1 MDEIKEKYLP
11 VGTVVLL
18 KNGKKRVMITGF
30 CVTPQGKDEAYDYS
44 GCLYPEGFLS
54 SNQNCL
60 FNHSQIEKV
69 FHMGL
74 IDDEEINFKKQLKSL
89 IDMADQFSKFKITD
103 NDIKQDNNQ
112 EEATNVDNEVQ
123 EENMVLTNDSDGAD
137 TDDNNVV
144 SEETID
150 NIVLDDNNIDTLET
164 VDNMVLDDNTDSFP
178 TPFNVENNE
187 EVEIAQEPNDKVEIE
202 TLDDF
207 IG

>member
-1 MDEIKEKYLP
+1 MNEIKEKYLP

-74 IDDEEINFKKQLKSL
+74 IDEEEIKFKEQLKSL
-89 IDMADQFSKFKITD
+89 IEMADQFSKFKDTD
-103 NDIKQDNNQ
+103 NNQQDSNDSKTVTEESNLNEEIEKEEVVNETTEEDKNEVNEEIQDNNNQ
-112 EEATNVDNEVQ
+112 ELD
-123 EENMVLTNDSDGAD
+123 NDS
-137 TDDNNVV
+137 T
-144 SEETID
+144 
-150 NIVLDDNNIDTLET
+150 
-164 VDNMVLDDNTDSFP
+164 
-178 TPFNVENNE
+178 
-187 EVEIAQEPNDKVEIE
+187 EIE

-207 IG
+207 VS

>member
-1 MDEIKEKYLP
+1 MNEIKEKYLP

-54 SNQNCL
+54 SSQNCL

-74 IDDEEINFKKQLKSL
+74 IDEEEIKFKGQLKSL
-89 IDMADQFSKFKITD
+89 IEMADQFSKFK
-103 NDIKQDNNQ
+103 DIDNNQ
-112 EEATNVDNEVQ
+112 QNS
-123 EENMVLTNDSDGAD
+123 NDSEI
-137 TDDNNVV
+137 VK
-144 SEETID
+144 EES
-150 NIVLDDNNIDTLET
+150 NL
-164 VDNMVLDDNTDSFP
+164 
-178 TPFNVENNE
+178 NE
-187 EVEIAQEPNDKVEIE
+187 EVEMEEVINEATKGDKNEVNKETSNRNEIEQEDNNSEIE

>member
-30 CVTPQGKDEAYDYS
+30 CVQPQGKDEAYDYS

-89 IDMADQFSKFKITD
+89 IDMADQFSKFKT
-103 NDIKQDNNQ
+103 
-112 EEATNVDNEVQ
+112 
-123 EENMVLTNDSDGAD
+123 
-137 TDDNNVV
+137 TDDNK
-144 SEETID
+144 SE
-150 NIVLDDNNIDTLET
+150 DDSINNESADIDTLSEVDTTENTNNENISETFIEDDTVLNKEESTIPFNIASDSNNAET
-164 VDNMVLDDNTDSFP
+164 VETS
-178 TPFNVENNE
+178 
-187 EVEIAQEPNDKVEIE
+187 NDKSENMEIE

-207 IG
+207 IS

>member
-1 MDEIKEKYLP
+1 MNEIKEKYLP

-89 IDMADQFSKFKITD
+89 IDMADQFSKFKTTD
-103 NDIKQDNNQ
+103 DNNT
-112 EEATNVDNEVQ
+112 EGSSNGVEMNMDNEVQ
-123 EENMVLTNDSDGAD
+123 EETTTLSNDSDI
-137 TDDNNVV
+137 TDIEDKNMVF
-144 SEETID
+144 EETSD
-150 NIVLDDNNIDTLET
+150 NVSMNDVEENTSIPFDISDDK
-164 VDNMVLDDNTDSFP
+164 
-178 TPFNVENNE
+178 
-187 EVEIAQEPNDKVEIE
+187 EVEIPAETNDNVEIE

>member
-1 MDEIKEKYLP
+1 MNEIKEKYLP

-74 IDDEEINFKKQLKSL
+74 IDEEEIKFKEQLKSL
-89 IDMADQFSKFKITD
+89 IEMADQFSKFKDT
-103 NDIKQDNNQ
+103 DNNQ
-112 EEATNVDNEVQ
+112 QDS
-123 EENMVLTNDSDGAD
+123 NDSEI
-137 TDDNNVV
+137 VK
-144 SEETID
+144 EES
-150 NIVLDDNNIDTLET
+150 NL
-164 VDNMVLDDNTDSFP
+164 
-178 TPFNVENNE
+178 NE
-187 EVEIAQEPNDKVEIE
+187 EVEMEEVVNETTEEDKNEVTEEIQDNNNQALENDSTEIE

-207 IG
+207 IS

>member
-1 MDEIKEKYLP
+1 MNEIKEKYLP

-74 IDDEEINFKKQLKSL
+74 IDEEEIKFKEQLKSL
-89 IDMADQFSKFKITD
+89 IEMADQFSKFKDT
-103 NDIKQDNNQ
+103 DNNQ
-112 EEATNVDNEVQ
+112 QDSNDTKPVTEESNLNEEIEKEKVVNETTEEDKNEVTEEIQDKNNQ
-123 EENMVLTNDSDGAD
+123 ELESDS
-137 TDDNNVV
+137 T
-144 SEETID
+144 
-150 NIVLDDNNIDTLET
+150 
-164 VDNMVLDDNTDSFP
+164 
-178 TPFNVENNE
+178 
-187 EVEIAQEPNDKVEIE
+187 EIE

-207 IG
+207 VS

>member
-1 MDEIKEKYLP
+1 MNEIKEKYLP

-74 IDDEEINFKKQLKSL
+74 IDEEEIKFKEQLKSL
-89 IDMADQFSKFKITD
+89 IEMADQFSKFKDTD
-103 NDIKQDNNQ
+103 NNQQDSNDTKPVTEESNLNEEIEKEEVVNETTEEDKNEVTEEIQDNNNQ
-112 EEATNVDNEVQ
+112 ELE
-123 EENMVLTNDSDGAD
+123 NDS
-137 TDDNNVV
+137 T
-144 SEETID
+144 
-150 NIVLDDNNIDTLET
+150 
-164 VDNMVLDDNTDSFP
+164 
-178 TPFNVENNE
+178 
-187 EVEIAQEPNDKVEIE
+187 EIE

-207 IG
+207 VS

>member
-89 IDMADQFSKFKITD
+89 IDIADQFSKFKTTD
-103 NDIKQDNNQ
+103 DNTTEDGDSGVGMNM
-112 EEATNVDNEVQ
+112 DNEVQ
-123 EENMVLTNDSDGAD
+123 EENTTLSNDSDI
-137 TDDNNVV
+137 TDIEDKNIV
-144 SEETID
+144 SEKTID
-150 NIVLDDNNIDTLET
+150 NVPTDDVGE
-164 VDNMVLDDNTDSFP
+164 NTSI
-178 TPFNVENNE
+178 PFNVSDDK
-187 EVEIAQEPNDKVEIE
+187 EVEIPTETNDNVEIE

>member
-1 MDEIKEKYLP
+1 
-11 VGTVVLL
+11 
-18 KNGKKRVMITGF
+18 
-30 CVTPQGKDEAYDYS
+30 
-44 GCLYPEGFLS
+44 
-54 SNQNCL
+54 
-60 FNHSQIEKV
+60 
-69 FHMGL
+69 MGL

-89 IDMADQFSKFKITD
+89 IDMADQFSKFKTTDD

-112 EEATNVDNEVQ
+112 EKATNVENEVQ
-123 EENMVLTNDSDGAD
+123 EENIELTNDSDGAD